1 MKITDF
7 TPARISFSLE
17 LTALEA
23 KALMTVVGHVL
34 GDHRGP
40 RGACSEIFDFL
51 ASKGIEPSDTLPDNL
66 RLPARW
72 GDL

>member
-7 TPARISFSLE
+7 TPAQISFSLE
-17 LTALEA
+17 LSALEA

-40 RGACSEIFDFL
+40 RGACSDIFDFL
-51 ASKGIEPSDTLPDNL
+51 ASKGIDPSNTLSDNL
-66 RLPARW
+66 RLPDRW
-72 GDL
+72 EDL